1 MSLPLSEETAGL
13 FVRLLEIVERLRGPD
28 GCPWDREQTPAT
40 IAPYLVEEA
49 YEVQEAVER
58 GDPAELREE
67 LGDVLL
73 EVALLAQMA
82 REQGE
87 FTVADSLRDIYDKL
101 VRRHP
106 HVFGDARADT
116 PDEVA
121 VSWAQIKVREKEGRG
136 VVEGVPRRLP
146 ALHRARRVSEKA
158 AGVGFDWDRAE
169 AVLEKVDEELS
180 ELRAAVGRGDRE
192 GAAEELGDL
201 LFALVNLGRHLGVD
215 AERALHG
222 TVEKFLRRFARIEA
236 ALAGRGLRPDQVG
249 LDELEALWQAAKGGS
264 AAAETPAHHGE
275 HPADLPGS
283 ERPGEP
289 GVQHRPGGHEPQ
301 DGQ

>member
-1 MSLPLSEETAGL
+1 MSLPLSEHTAGL

-82 REQGE
+82 REQGA
-87 FTVADSLRDIYDKL
+87 FTVADSLRDICDKL
-101 VRRHP
+101 IRRHP

-116 PDEVA
+116 PEEVA
-121 VSWAQIKVREKEGRG
+121 VSWAQIKAQEKQGRG

-180 ELRAAVGRGDRE
+180 ELRAAVARGDRD

-215 AERALHG
+215 AEQALHG

-249 LDELEALWQAAKGGS
+249 PEELEALWQAAKRGS
-264 AAAETPAHHGE
+264 TAAETPSHHGE
-275 HPADLPGS
+275 HPPDLPGP